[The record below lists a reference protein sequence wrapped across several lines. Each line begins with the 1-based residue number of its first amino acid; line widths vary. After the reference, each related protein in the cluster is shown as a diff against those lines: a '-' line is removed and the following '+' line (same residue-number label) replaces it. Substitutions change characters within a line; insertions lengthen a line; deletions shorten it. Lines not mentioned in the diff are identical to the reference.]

1 MFNNKLKLA
10 VAGLAVSLSLPMAA
24 AHADKIVVATDT
36 GFVPFAFRQDGQHT
50 GFDVQLWDAIA
61 KEANIEYE
69 LRPMDFNG
77 IIPGIQTGNI
87 DVAIAG
93 MSIREDRQKVVDF
106 SQPYYESGLALL
118 VHDNEEEIKT
128 AADLDDKLVAVRIG
142 TVAVDYMKEN
152 VPGAKLKLFPNMDNS
167 FMELSTKRVDA
178 VVHDTPNL
186 QYYAQ
191 TAGKGRVKVVGSLS
205 SGDNYGIA
213 FTKGSE
219 LTAMVD
225 KALDTIKENGVYDS
239 IYETWFGKKPE

>member
-1 MFNNKLKLA
+1 MMKNKLKLV
-10 VAGLAVSLSLPMAA
+10 VAGLAVALSLPIAA
-24 AHADKIVVATDT
+24 AHAEKLVVATDT
-36 GFVPFAFRQDGQHT
+36 GFVPFAFKDGNKHT
-50 GFDVQLWDAIA
+50 GFDVDLWAAIA
-61 KEANIEYE
+61 KEANLEYD

-118 VHDNEEEIKT
+118 VHDNENEIKN
-128 AADLDDKLVAVRIG
+128 AADLDGKLVAVRIG

-167 FMELSTKRVDA
+167 FMELATKRVDA

-191 TAGKGRVKVVGSLS
+191 TAGKGKVKVVGSLA
-205 SGDNYGIA
+205 SGDYYGIA

-219 LTAMVD
+219 LTAKVD
-225 KALDTIKENGVYDS
+225 KALDTLKANGTYDS
-239 IYETWFGKKPE
+239 IYENWFGKRPQ